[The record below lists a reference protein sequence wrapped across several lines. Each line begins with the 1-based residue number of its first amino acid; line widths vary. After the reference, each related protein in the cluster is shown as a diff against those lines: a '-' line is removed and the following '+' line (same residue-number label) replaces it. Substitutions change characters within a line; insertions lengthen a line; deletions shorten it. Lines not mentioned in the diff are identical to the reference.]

1 MEEKNEMNLIAKK
14 AKLIEYQNQIS
25 WISSE
30 CIKIDEK
37 NPTPE
42 TANHCELLRLNLLSI
57 IEYLKVSDLSKDLT
71 RFEKEEINKLLHL
84 IDKKLDNMHGRFCIH
99 NSEYDL

>member
-1 MEEKNEMNLIAKK
+1 MEEKKEMGLIEKR
-14 AKLIEYQNQIS
+14 AKLIEFQNQIS

-42 TANHCELLRLNLLSI
+42 TANHCELLRLNLLLI
-57 IEYLKVSDLSKDLT
+57 IEYLKETSLSKCLS
-71 RFEKEEINKLLHL
+71 RFEKQEINKLLHL
-84 IDKKLDNMHGRFCIH
+84 IDKKLDDMHGRFCIH
-99 NSEYDL
+99 NNEYDL